1 MNLEHYDLGQVDENF
16 RKLKLID
23 EYEKMN
29 KSKEFAVFQDNEVK
43 NKNINYDDIIIE
55 KALLIDSV
63 IDENNENNN

>member
-63 IDENNENNN
+63 IDENNENIN